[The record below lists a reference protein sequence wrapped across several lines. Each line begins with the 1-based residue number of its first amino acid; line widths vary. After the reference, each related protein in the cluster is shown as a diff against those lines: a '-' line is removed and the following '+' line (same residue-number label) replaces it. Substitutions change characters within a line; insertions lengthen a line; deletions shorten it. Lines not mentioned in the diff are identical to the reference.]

1 MFARVGFLAL
11 FGVASVAVAGGEERH
26 LTVTTSRALPKI
38 ETVVIYEAG
47 AVKPGK
53 ERPKPLLSSA
63 RFGEPIALPGN
74 GPYDVYVKPKG
85 QIEVLAAEKLAV
97 KPGEPVELK
106 LAERLGAV
114 QVFQNDDSPRLGKI
128 VLTAQDD
135 PGPDE
140 KGHVAVQVGTEYRE
154 ELVVPEGFYAVW
166 LVPGNGAR
174 AQRIVERTRV
184 LAGRTVRVG
193 E

>member
-1 MFARVGFLAL
+1 MFARIGLLAV
-11 FGVASVAVAGGEERH
+11 FAFASVAVGGDGERS

-38 ETVVIYEAG
+38 ETVVVYKAG
-47 AVKPGK
+47 DVKPGK
-53 ERPKPLLSSA
+53 ERPKPLLSSST
-63 RFGEPIALPGN
+63 FGEPIALPGN
-74 GPYDVYVKPKG
+74 GPYDVYIKPKG
-85 QIEVLAAEKLAV
+85 QTEVLAAGNLAV

-106 LAERLGAV
+106 LVEKLGAV
-114 QVFQNDDSPRLGKI
+114 QVFQNDNSPRLGKI

-174 AQRIVERTRV
+174 AQRIADRIRV

-193 E
+193 D

>member
-1 MFARVGFLAL
+1 MFARLGWLVV
-11 FGVASVAVAGGEERH
+11 FGVASAAVAADGERQ
-26 LTVTTSRALPKI
+26 LTVTPSRALPMI
-38 ETVVIYEAG
+38 ETVVVYEAG

-53 ERPKPLLSSA
+53 ERPKPLLTSTT
-63 RFGEPIALPGN
+63 FGEPIARPGN

-85 QIEVLAAEKLAV
+85 QIEVLAAGKLAI
-97 KPGEPVELK
+97 KPGEKVELK
-106 LAERLGAV
+106 LVEKFGAV
-114 QVFQNDDSPRLGKI
+114 QVFQNDESPRLGKI
-128 VLTAQDD
+128 VITAQDD

-140 KGHVAVQVGTEYRE
+140 KGHIAVQIGTEYRE

-184 LAGRTVRVG
+184 LAGRIVRVG